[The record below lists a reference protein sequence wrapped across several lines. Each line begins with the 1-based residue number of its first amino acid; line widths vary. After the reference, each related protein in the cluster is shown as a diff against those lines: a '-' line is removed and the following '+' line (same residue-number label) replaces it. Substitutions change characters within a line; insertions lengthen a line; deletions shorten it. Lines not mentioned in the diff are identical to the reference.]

1 MMLPKNTKASQ
12 PQSQKSA
19 QMKKRQDSETDKQTI
34 HDMPVEEIQYRKHMS
49 LLHRVPREKDLEDVS
64 VAPLFTMSVL
74 KQVRKAAQ
82 GAHEQLFSQYGLLA
96 GIHSNSI
103 QQQQDPRIFYNVT
116 SPSSLFICGSQ
127 GSGKSHTLSCLL
139 ENCLIPSDAS
149 ILSRPLA
156 GLVFHYDTFISDD
169 GGSPCE
175 AAFLASDPQVKVRV
189 LCSPTN
195 FRTIKV
201 CSRPIVRKIGV

>member
-1 MMLPKNTKASQ
+1 MGRRRSKLSNA
-12 PQSQKSA
+12 QSQKAAEAKTQNAS
-19 QMKKRQDSETDKQTI
+19 SNTQTI
-34 HDMPVEEIQYRKHMS
+34 YNTPAEGIQFQKHLNLLQRAPVQRD
-49 LLHRVPREKDLEDVS
+49 VEDVM
-64 VAPLFTMSVL
+64 VAPLFTMSAL
-74 KQVRKAAQ
+74 RQVKKVAQ
-82 GAHEQLFSQYGLLA
+82 GAHGQLYSQYGLLA
-96 GIHSNSI
+96 GINNNSK

-149 ILSRPLA
+149 VLSRPLA
-156 GLVFHYDTFISDD
+156 GLVFHYDSFISDD

-175 AAFLASDPQVKVRV
+175 AAFLASDSKVKVRV

-195 FRTIKV
+195 IRTIEV
-201 CSRPIVRKIGV
+201 WSWLIV